1 MITNLTWREN
11 VQTTFIIR
19 RFKPTDLERI
29 MYINQL
35 CLPENYSSSFFLDL
49 YERFPKAF
57 VVAEEN
63 GEIIGYAMC
72 RIERS
77 IPSFRFTSLAKKG
90 HLISI
95 AVLPKYQHQGIGQ
108 ALMQEIMK
116 AMLDY
121 EAKECYL
128 EVRVTN
134 TSAINL
140 YKRLGFQVART
151 LQNYYVDGEDAYLMM
166 KKLSFE

>member
-1 MITNLTWREN
+1 M
-11 VQTTFIIR
+11 QTTFTIR
-19 RFKPTDLERI
+19 RFNPTDLERV
-29 MYINQL
+29 MYINQM

-49 YERFPKAF
+49 YERFPETF
-57 VVAEEN
+57 VVAQEN
-63 GEIIGYAMC
+63 GEIVGYAMC
-72 RIERS
+72 RIERN
-77 IPSFRFTSLAKKG
+77 IPSFRFMGLTKKG

-116 AMLDY
+116 AMVGY

-134 TSAINL
+134 TPAISL
-140 YKRLGFQVART
+140 YKKLGFQIART
-151 LQNYYVDGEDAYLMM
+151 LHNYYTDGEDAYLVSR
-166 KKLSFE
+166 KL